1 MLTLE
6 KFKACVWGDQTC
18 RKETKPNKL
27 NTKKEITLLQRSC
40 RVGGKI
46 DRVCCEWV
54 GHHEEIKALVQA
66 DLERDKVW
74 QWWTKLG
81 MAWNIDVGG
90 LKGLTQLG
98 RR

>member
-1 MLTLE
+1 MGGEKKEKGMQKKKMFDSTLTLE

-46 DRVCCEWV
+46 HSVCCEWV
-54 GHHEEIKALVQA
+54 RHHEEIKALV
-66 DLERDKVW
+66 
-74 QWWTKLG
+74 
-81 MAWNIDVGG
+81 
-90 LKGLTQLG
+90 
-98 RR
+98 